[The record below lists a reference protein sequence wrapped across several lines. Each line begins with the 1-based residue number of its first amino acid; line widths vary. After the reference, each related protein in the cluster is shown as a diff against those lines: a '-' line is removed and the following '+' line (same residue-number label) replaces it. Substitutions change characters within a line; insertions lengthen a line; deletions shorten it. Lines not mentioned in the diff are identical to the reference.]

1 MCLISISSASGDA
14 VARLLKET
22 GLRRICCLMK
32 VARRRLKIVS
42 LPAKYKPREQQLPA
56 TLRLFQLLA
65 FCVCAHATKSVC
77 AVHPKS
83 ISHRVCVFA
92 VRRRLC
98 SLMMLE
104 SGVFFALAH
113 KHTHVHYFN
122 YLREKQVQFTAEEK
136 LRDSALALLF
146 PP

>member
-1 MCLISISSASGDA
+1 MFDKYKQRVRCCGCSLAQRNRPA
-14 VARLLKET
+14 T
-22 GLRRICCLMK
+22 YICCLMK

-42 LPAKYKPREQQLPA
+42 LPAKQQQLPA

-77 AVHPKS
+77 AVHLKS

-92 VRRRLC
+92 VGRRLC

-104 SGVFFALAH
+104 SGVFFVLAH

-122 YLREKQVQFTAEEK
+122 YLREKQVQFTAKQK